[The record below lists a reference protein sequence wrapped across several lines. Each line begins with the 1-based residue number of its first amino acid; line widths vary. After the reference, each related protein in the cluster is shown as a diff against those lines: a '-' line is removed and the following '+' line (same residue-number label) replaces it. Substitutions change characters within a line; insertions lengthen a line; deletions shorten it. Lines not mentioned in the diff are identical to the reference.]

1 LDQGELL
8 LDRSYAARYRSCDP
22 SPEKRVNTFHAFRER
37 PLTRFEIDKD
47 YLKRVLVDLLNTP
60 SPTGDTEWAISSVQ
74 NEFDALGI
82 PCERTIKGAL
92 LATFEGLNSTKP
104 RALTA
109 HVDTLGAMV
118 TKIKSTGRLAITN
131 IGGLMWPTV
140 DSEGVTI
147 ATRGGRQIRGSIV
160 FVNGAAHVNKSAPT
174 AARDTNNLEIRVD
187 ERTNSAEETRQLG
200 IDVGDFVYVD
210 PRVETSESGF
220 IRSRFLDDKACV
232 ACLLAA
238 AKALKDSDVSPVQT
252 TTMLISNFEEVG
264 HGGADS
270 LPSNLHEML
279 VLDMACVGDGLQGNE
294 FHCSICIKD
303 SSGPY
308 SKELT
313 GKLRDIADRRGIDIK
328 TDIYPF
334 YGSDGSVYWRAGG
347 AAQVALIGPGVDTSH
362 GYERTHMEALQDTAS
377 LVAEYLVED

>member
-1 LDQGELL
+1 M
-8 LDRSYAARYRSCDP
+8 
-22 SPEKRVNTFHAFRER
+22 
-37 PLTRFEIDKD
+37 TRFEIDRD

-60 SPTGDTEWAISSVQ
+60 SPSGDTEWAVSFVQ
-74 NEFDALGI
+74 NEFDALSI
-82 PCERTIKGAL
+82 PCRRTIKGAL
-92 LATFEGLNSTKP
+92 LATFEGLNDSKP

-109 HVDTLGAMV
+109 HVDTLGAIV
-118 TKIKSTGRLAITN
+118 TQIKSSGRLAVTN

-140 DSEGVTI
+140 DSEGITV
-147 ATRGGRQIRGSIV
+147 ASRSGRQIRGSLV
-160 FVNGAAHVNKSAPT
+160 LVNGATHVNK
-174 AARDTNNLEIRVD
+174 AASTTPRDANSLEIRID
-187 ERTNSAEETRQLG
+187 ERTHSAEETRQLG
-200 IDVGDFVYVD
+200 IDVGDFVYID
-210 PRVETSESGF
+210 PRVEASDSGF
-220 IRSRFLDDKACV
+220 VRSRFLDDKACV
-232 ACLLAA
+232 ACMLAA
-238 AKALKDSDVSPVQT
+238 SKALRDADVSPVQT
-252 TTMLISNFEEVG
+252 TTMLVSNFEEVG

-270 LPSNLHEML
+270 LPDNLHEM
-279 VLDMACVGDGLQGNE
+279 VVMDMACVGDGLQGDE

-313 GKLRDIADRRGIDIK
+313 DKLRGIADKRGIDIK

-347 AAQVALIGPGVDTSH
+347 TGQVALIGPGVDTSH

>member
-1 LDQGELL
+1 MPGI
-8 LDRSYAARYRSCDP
+8 
-22 SPEKRVNTFHAFRER
+22 HAFRER
-37 PLTRFEIDKD
+37 AATCGKSSHALWELPLTRFEINKE
-47 YLKRVLVDLLNTP
+47 YLKRVLIDLLNTP
-60 SPTGDTEWAISSVQ
+60 SPTGDTEWAISFVQ
-74 NEFDALGI
+74 NELDALGI
-82 PCERTIKGAL
+82 PCRRTIKGAL
-92 LATFEGLNSTKP
+92 IATWQGLNETKP

-118 TKIKSTGRLAITN
+118 TKIKPSGRLAITN
-131 IGGLMWPTV
+131 IGGIMWPTL
-140 DSEGVTI
+140 DSEGVTV

-160 FVNGAAHVNKSAPT
+160 LVNGAGHVNKQAHSV
-174 AARDTNNLEIRVD
+174 AREASNLEVRVD
-187 ERTNSAEETRQLG
+187 ERSHSAEETRMLG

-210 PRVETSESGF
+210 PRCEASESGF

-238 AKALKDSDVSPVQT
+238 IKALRDGDITPVQT
-252 TTMLISNFEEVG
+252 TTLLISNFEEVG

-270 LPSNLHEML
+270 LPDDLYEMV
-279 VLDMACVGDGLQGNE
+279 VLDMACIGDGLQGDE
-294 FHCSICIKD
+294 FHCSICVKD

-313 GKLRDIADRRGIDIK
+313 DKLRSIADKRGIDVK
-328 TDIYPF
+328 TDVYPY

-347 AAQVALIGPGVDTSH
+347 RAQVALIGPGVDTSH
-362 GYERTHMEALQDTAS
+362 GYERTHMDALLDTAS